1 MSQEKK
7 SILDEYISE
16 KELISKLPISKTTLW
31 RLRRKG
37 IIKAYKLEGLRKNYF
52 SVNEVFQFKEADLL

>member
-1 MSQEKK
+1 MSQENK

-16 KELISKLPISKTTLW
+16 KDLISKLPISKTTLW

-37 IIKAYKLEGLRKNYF
+37 LIKAYKIEGLRKNYF
-52 SVNEVFQFKEADLL
+52 SVNEVFQFKEANL